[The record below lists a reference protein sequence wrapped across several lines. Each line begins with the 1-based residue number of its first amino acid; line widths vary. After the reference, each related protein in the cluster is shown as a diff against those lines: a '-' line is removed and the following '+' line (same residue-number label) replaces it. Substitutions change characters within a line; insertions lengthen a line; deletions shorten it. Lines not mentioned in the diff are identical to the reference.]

1 MERILDAFAKPS
13 RNHITWLLI
22 GGRLFSSW
30 ASALVPC
37 VCAGG
42 TLVHLRILYKRQDPT
57 GSLSC
62 MQPSWCVWHMR
73 CEGEGR
79 LAARPVTSC
88 SGATSLGPPVRKA
101 EGQSPPDFCVQEIRF
116 NSRFS
121 TGRIIT
127 REL

>member
-1 MERILDAFAKPS
+1 
-13 RNHITWLLI
+13 
-22 GGRLFSSW
+22 
-30 ASALVPC
+30 
-37 VCAGG
+37 
-42 TLVHLRILYKRQDPT
+42 
-57 GSLSC
+57 
-62 MQPSWCVWHMR
+62 MR

-88 SGATSLGPPVRKA
+88 SGATSLGPPVGKA
-101 EGQSPPDFCVQEIRF
+101 EGQSHFCVQEIRF